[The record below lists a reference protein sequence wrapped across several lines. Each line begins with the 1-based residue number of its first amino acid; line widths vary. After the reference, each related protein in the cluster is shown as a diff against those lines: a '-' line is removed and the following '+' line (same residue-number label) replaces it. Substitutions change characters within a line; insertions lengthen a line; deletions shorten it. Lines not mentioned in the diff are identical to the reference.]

1 MTTVKIIRQVD
12 EIHALNSSKWAVNF
26 FVMSTM
32 VDQTSVVYDTLKSF
46 FNSPN
51 DSFEFSARKYLDQVV
66 GLITNCHHNFEL
78 LKIS

>member
-1 MTTVKIIRQVD
+1 
-12 EIHALNSSKWAVNF
+12 
-26 FVMSTM
+26 MSTM
-32 VDQTSVVYDTLKSF
+32 VDQTSVVYDSLKPF